1 MREIFLATFLAAAT
15 VADLKWQR
23 VPNQLILLG
32 YLEGLMARV
41 SGEGLHG
48 AAEGV
53 LAGLLTIAAFYIF
66 YMIGA
71 VGAGDVKL
79 LSVAGLTAGCT
90 FAAYTA
96 LYSLFAAGA
105 AALVFMVIKRQTHI
119 RLYLLFSHIA
129 DCIRQKKLIRYSA
142 LEQEGYL
149 HYALYISIGYLTALT
164 LGKEFR

>member
-32 YLEGLMARV
+32 YLVGLMARV

-48 AAEGV
+48 ASEGV

-79 LSVAGLTAGCT
+79 LSVIGLTEGIAFAGQ
-90 FAAYTA
+90 TA
-96 LYSLFAAGA
+96 LYSLFAAGLA
-105 AALVFMVIKRQTHI
+105 AVIFMIKKRQVAI
-119 RLYLLFSHIA
+119 RFYLLFSHISS
-129 DCIRQKKLIRYSA
+129 CIRQKKIVPYSA

-149 HYALYISIGYLTALT
+149 HYALYISFGFMAALFR
-164 LGKEFR
+164 KEFQ